1 MYQIKIR
8 HVNGTIEERTAE
20 SKADA
25 LASVAHLKG
34 VKNCIVSITPNIT
47 PRNKTP
53 HQLIF
58 IYDNGEQED
67 VGEYYSLKD
76 AIKAKEDAKDCIG
89 KADLLGRVLSAV
101 SIIKKDCL

>member
-8 HVNGTIEERTAE
+8 HANSTIEERTAE
-20 SKADA
+20 SKAEA

-34 VKNCIVSITPNIT
+34 VKNCIVSIAPM
-47 PRNKTP
+47 NKTP

-58 IYDNGEQED
+58 IYENGEQED

-76 AIKAKEDAKDCIG
+76 AIKAKEDAKDRIG
-89 KADLLGRVLSAV
+89 KADLLGRVLAQV
-101 SIIKKDCL
+101 SIIQGGNE

>member
-8 HVNGTIEERTAE
+8 HANGTIEERTAE

-34 VKNCIVSITPNIT
+34 VKNCIVSIAPM
-47 PRNKTP
+47 NKTP

-58 IYDNGEQED
+58 IYENGEQED

-76 AIKAKEDAKDCIG
+76 AIKAKEDAKDRIG
-89 KADLLGRVLSAV
+89 KADLLGHVLAQV
-101 SIIKKDCL
+101 SIIQGGNE